1 MFQELEEYRI
11 ENGTIV
17 GFPGA
22 KPYEGENLMY
32 EPCDIFI
39 PAAIEKVINK
49 ENAGRIQ
56 VKIIFILHTKF
67 ILIKSNC

>member
-1 MFQELEEYRI
+1 MEDYRN
-11 ENGTIV
+11 EHGTIV

-39 PAAIEKVINK
+39 PAAVEKVITT

-56 VKIIFILHTKF
+56 VFYSFIYDYFYLLSFQF
-67 ILIKSNC
+67 IWF